1 MTCPQHG
8 NLPCVMTALRISATV
23 RQIFS
28 DGPAISGGESG
39 YPSAMAP
46 FPSALPRALVKVL
59 LTARSSI
66 TQCST
71 LSALYSLSRES
82 QAESIRFLSFLAY
95 LPIRIRLLVPFSV
108 RSDEK
113 TAWFQAAPPLW
124 RKRSSAAWR
133 RKRSAA
139 GTSVRLEAKHRT
151 NGSGAKTTP
160 TSLVMPASSP
170 VLEATAISL
179 GR

>member
-71 LSALYSLSRES
+71 LSALYRLSRES
-82 QAESIRFLSFLAY
+82 QAVSIRFLSFLAY
-95 LPIRIRLLVPFSV
+95 LPIRIRLAVLFPSGLTKKRRYFRPRRRCSG
-108 RSDEK
+108 RGP
-113 TAWFQAAPPLW
+113 APPGAGNARPRARRCGW
-124 RKRSSAAWR
+124 RRSTKRTAPGRKRRPR
-133 RKRSAA
+133 RW
-139 GTSVRLEAKHRT
+139 
-151 NGSGAKTTP
+151 
-160 TSLVMPASSP
+160 
-170 VLEATAISL
+170 
-179 GR
+179 